1 MDYQNKDCVF
11 CKLINQEL
19 PRSVVYEDQHVI
31 GLMDIQPVNPGHT
44 LIIPKIH
51 STSLNELEPE
61 TGAHMF
67 KTAMLVSEALR
78 KSEIKC
84 EGVSFHL
91 ADGEAAGQDVFHVH
105 YHVIPR
111 FIGDGFGY
119 TYSDSYSTL
128 PERYE
133 LDETATMIS
142 NQINKEQHNR

>member
-78 KSEIKC
+78 KSDIKC

-105 YHVIPR
+105 LHVIPR
-111 FIGDGFGY
+111 FVDDGFGFKF
-119 TYSDSYSTL
+119 DESYWTL
-128 PERYE
+128 PTREE
-133 LDETATMIS
+133 LNEIA
-142 NQINKEQHNR
+142 NKITKHI